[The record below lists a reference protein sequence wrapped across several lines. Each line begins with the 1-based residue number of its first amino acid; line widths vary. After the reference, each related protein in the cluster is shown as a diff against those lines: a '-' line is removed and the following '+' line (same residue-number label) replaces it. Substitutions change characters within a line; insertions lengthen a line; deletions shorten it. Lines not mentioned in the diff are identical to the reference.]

1 VAEQICQKQV
11 NLIVSMTSDL
21 AMERNQMVTIEEQ
34 IKDFMIENAVRR
46 TEREKLIEL
55 LPEMVKTGQAGKPT
69 QDLIKIFNSL
79 EQNTNK
85 EKLTQIFQQVKILGS
100 K

>member
-1 VAEQICQKQV
+1 
-11 NLIVSMTSDL
+11 
-21 AMERNQMVTIEEQ
+21 MVMIEEQ
-34 IKDFMIENAVRR
+34 IKDFVILNQSRR

-55 LPEMVKTGQAGKPT
+55 LPEMVKTGASGRPT

-79 EQNTNK
+79 EQNQNK
-85 EKLTQIFQQVKILGS
+85 EKLTNILYSTKLLGA

>member
-1 VAEQICQKQV
+1 
-11 NLIVSMTSDL
+11 MTSDL

>member
-1 VAEQICQKQV
+1 
-11 NLIVSMTSDL
+11 MTHDL
-21 AMERNQMVTIEEQ
+21 TMERNQMVLIEEQ
-34 IKDFMIENAVRR
+34 IKDFMIENQVKR

-55 LPEMVKTGQAGKPT
+55 LPEMVKTGQMGRPT

-79 EQNTNK
+79 EQNANK
-85 EKLTQIFQQVKILGS
+85 DKLTKIFAQSKILGG

>member
-1 VAEQICQKQV
+1 VADQICQKQV

-85 EKLTQIFQQVKILGS
+85 EKLT
-100 K
+100 